1 MNYKKILICL
11 VVLAVLLSGCIQTT
25 NKQTTAATQAKTTE
39 KTSVENKTAEAAET
53 TQVAIEK
60 GYELLIDGKSM
71 RKETDWN
78 GEQAVLD
85 LVKSVEENP
94 GKKVEGKFNGK
105 KIDYY
110 GKGYELY
117 ADGVQ
122 IKYGSLEHWLEW
134 NAVEDYREMTEKGE
148 EKNLLAFFNGKQVVY
163 LEKVTVLPV
172 FFVPSDATEP
182 TENEKQMINRHL
194 ILAQEWYKKNLKDRD
209 TFVIEKEALIYK
221 SPHDLKYLADSTD
234 LGAAKIVTELM
245 ERLKVNRYSLPYVL
259 MIIVMNPNADFPA
272 GGGRPINGYVNAGG
286 GIVLASSYWFND
298 PNNHFQST
306 LEHELGHAFGL
317 MHIDVYG
324 YDQTTSKS
332 IMSYN
337 ENCQWRGFDA
347 PFDQCTLLPEDLQAL
362 ARNKLVFPKFYFDK
376 EKDMPAGYALK
387 PFNFL
392 PPMDTNTEKIGYQL
406 FFDDVRVGHWL
417 EWNSWQAIENL
428 IANKLRYPD
437 KKVIGTYGINII
449 EVSMTGYELFSNGQR
464 VWQDQS
470 MSYEDAFEHYRANQK
485 AGMYLETV
493 GVYAGRLMPP

>member
-11 VVLAVLLSGCIQTT
+11 VVLAVLFCGC
-25 NKQTTAATQAKTTE
+25 TQAKTTE
-39 KTSVENKTAEAAET
+39 KTIDTNKAAEAAKT
-53 TQVAIEK
+53 TQVATEK
-60 GYELLIDGKSM
+60 GYELLIDGKSV

-78 GEQAVLD
+78 ASNALID
-85 LVKSVEENP
+85 LVANVKSNP

-105 KIDYY
+105 IIDFI

-117 ADGVQ
+117 SNGAK

-134 NAVEDYREMTEKGE
+134 NAVEDYREMIEKGE
-148 EKNLLAFFNGKQVVY
+148 NENLLAFFNGEPLVY

-182 TENEKQMINRHL
+182 TEAEKQMINRHL
-194 ILAQEWYKKNLKDRD
+194 ILAQEWYTKNLKGRD
-209 TFVIEKEALIYK
+209 TFALEKEPLIYK

-234 LGAAKIVTELM
+234 LGAAKILTELM
-245 ERLKVNRYSLPYVL
+245 EKLKVNRYSLPYVL
-259 MIIVMNPNADFPA
+259 MIIVMNPNANFPA

-286 GIVLASSYWFND
+286 GIVIASSYPFKD
-298 PNNHFQST
+298 PSNLFQST

-347 PFDQCTLLPEDLQAL
+347 PFDQCILIPEDLQAL

-376 EKDMPAGYALK
+376 EKDLPAGYALK
-387 PFNFL
+387 PFNFM
-392 PPMDTNTEKIGYQL
+392 PPMDTNTDRIGYQL
-406 FFDDVRVGHWL
+406 FFDGVRVGHWL
-417 EWNSWQAIENL
+417 EWNSWQAIENF
-428 IANKLRYPD
+428 IANKLRYPA
-437 KKVIGTYGINII
+437 KNVVGTYGINII
-449 EVSMTGYELFSNGQR
+449 EVSMNGYELFSNGQR

-470 MSYEDAFEHYRANQK
+470 ISYDDALENYRVNQK

-493 GVYAGRLMPP
+493 GVYDGRLMPP

>member
-11 VVLAVLLSGCIQTT
+11 VVLTILLSGCSQTT

-53 TQVAIEK
+53 TQVATEK

-78 GEQAVLD
+78 ASNALID
-85 LVKSVEENP
+85 LVANVKSNP
-94 GKKVEGKFNGK
+94 GRKVEGKFNGMLIK
-105 KIDYY
+105 YY

-117 ADGVQ
+117 ADGME
-122 IKYGSLEHWLEW
+122 IKYGSPEQWLEW
-134 NAVEDYREMTEKGE
+134 NAIEDYREMIEKGE
-148 EKNLLAFFNGKQVVY
+148 NENLLAFFNGEPLAY

-172 FFVPSDATEP
+172 FFVPSDSSEP
-182 TENEKQMINRHL
+182 TEAEKQMLDRHML
-194 ILAQEWYKKNLKDRD
+194 LAQEWYKKNMKDRD
-209 TFVIEKEALIYK
+209 SFVIEKEPLIYK

-259 MIIVMNPNADFPA
+259 MVIVMNPNADFPA
-272 GGGRPINGYVNAGG
+272 GGGRPINGYVNSGG
-286 GIVLASSYWFND
+286 GIVLASSYTFND

-317 MHIDVYG
+317 VHADVYG
-324 YDQTTSKS
+324 YDQTTSES

-337 ENCQWRGFDA
+337 ENCQWRGFDD
-347 PFDQCTLLPEDLQAL
+347 PFHQCTLIPEDLQAL

-376 EKDMPAGYALK
+376 EKDLPTGYALK

-392 PPMDTNTEKIGYQL
+392 PPMDTNIERIGYQL
-406 FFDDVRVGHWL
+406 FFDGVRVGH
-417 EWNSWQAIENL
+417 EPNWNSWQAIENL
-428 IANKLRYPD
+428 IANKIRYPD
-437 KKVIGTYGINII
+437 KKVTGKYGINDI
-449 EVSMTGYELFSNGQR
+449 ELSMTGYELFSNGQR
-464 VWQDQS
+464 VLQDPNI
-470 MSYEDAFEHYRANQK
+470 SYDDALEHFHVNQK

-493 GVYAGRLMPP
+493 GVYNGRLMPS